1 MTPTR
6 YFFMVI
12 KKEEVKQI
20 PILIKIISV
29 LNYVYAAS
37 VIILGFF
44 LFQIMVY
51 SALDKSSEVSI
62 LISVLPILLG
72 LVPWF
77 LGVFLIFIGIGLWT
91 GKNWARISEIVLGTI
106 FIALFIIDILKG
118 DYFALFGLVI
128 FSLIVVYLLFSKD
141 VKQAFSN

>member
-1 MTPTR
+1 
-6 YFFMVI
+6 MVI

-29 LNYVYAAS
+29 LNYGYAAGL
-37 VIILGFF
+37 IILGFF

-72 LVPWF
+72 LTLWF
-77 LGVFLIFIGIGLWT
+77 LGVFFIFIGIGLWT
-91 GKNWARISEIVLGTI
+91 GKNWARISEIIIGTI
-106 FIALFIIDILKG
+106 FIVLFIIDIIRG
-118 DYFALFGLVI
+118 DFFALFGLII
-128 FSLIVVYLLFSKD
+128 FSLIVGYLLFSKD
-141 VKQAFSN
+141 VKQALS

>member
-1 MTPTR
+1 
-6 YFFMVI
+6 MVI